1 MVCKLIQNTNITEKI
16 VFIKWIHKMVNKFTC
31 VYENI
36 WSKKKKKISETK
48 EKKTYEW
55 KDDIRIFKNYN
66 SNSNTHEKK
75 EERKSSLTKNN
86 TQKTVFL
93 YSYFVKGWCII
104 VIANEN
110 GKMENGKK

>member
-1 MVCKLIQNTNITEKI
+1 MNEKMIFAYSKIITQTQTRMK
-16 VFIKWIHKMVNKFTC
+16 
-31 VYENI
+31 
-36 WSKKKKKISETK
+36 
-48 EKKTYEW
+48 
-55 KDDIRIFKNYN
+55 
-66 SNSNTHEKK
+66 KK